1 MSERGNTVIIG
12 AGIVGVSAAY
22 ELARRGHAVTVI
34 DQGEV
39 GCGAS
44 FGNAGIVAVGHP
56 PLPRPGLVWQSLKW
70 MFDPGSPLYIK
81 PRFDLELIR
90 WLWQFMR
97 ACNPQHFAASIG
109 PLTELGIASK
119 QCFDRIVADERIEC
133 EYKTAGWYEL
143 FMTRRGLEHGRHDAT
158 LLRGFG
164 LTVNEYGGAEA
175 RRREPA
181 FTEQVVAAIHYVD
194 SAIAEPRRYVVE
206 LADRATRHGTTVR
219 TNSEVTRIEI
229 HDGRFIAAHLASGE
243 VVAGDALVLAAGSW
257 TTKLAATIGVNVPM
271 QPAKGYHLELTAPQ
285 PNVST
290 ACVLAEKA
298 VAATPMNGGLRLAGT
313 VELSGLNHNLV
324 QKRLDMLPI
333 GTREYLRG
341 IDQCTP
347 RSSWCGLRPC
357 TADGMPV
364 IGWAP
369 RCENVF
375 LATGHAKMGFALGP
389 VTGQLISECILDDAP
404 SIDLTS
410 MNPSR
415 FAGGAAPRRSCLAAT
430 RPTHATAS
438 V

>member
-1 MSERGNTVIIG
+1 MIERGHTVIVG

-22 ELARRGHAVTVI
+22 ELARRGHAVTVV
-34 DQGEV
+34 DKGEV
-39 GCGAS
+39 GSGAS
-44 FGNAGIVAVGHP
+44 FGNAGIIAVGHP

-70 MFDPGSPLYIK
+70 MLDPGSPLYIK
-81 PRFDLELIR
+81 PRFDFELIR

-97 ACNPQHFAASIG
+97 ACNPRQFAASIG

-143 FMTRRGLEHGRHDAT
+143 FMTQRGLEHGRHDAA

-164 LTVNEYGGAEA
+164 LTVDEFGGAEA

-181 FTEQVVAAIHYVD
+181 FTEHVVAAIHYVD

-206 LADRATRHGTTVR
+206 LADRATRHGASVR
-219 TNSEVTRIEI
+219 TSAQVSRIEMR
-229 HDGRFIAAHLASGE
+229 DGRFITAHLNNGDVVTGE
-243 VVAGDALVLAAGSW
+243 TLVLAAGSW
-257 TTKLAATIGVNVPM
+257 TTNLAAAIGVNVPM
-271 QPAKGYHLELTAPQ
+271 QPAKGYHLELTAPR
-285 PNVST
+285 PIVST
-290 ACVLAEKA
+290 ACVLAERA
-298 VAATPMNGGLRLAGT
+298 VAATPMNSGLRLAGT
-313 VELSGLNHNLV
+313 VELSGLNHHLV
-324 QKRLDMLPI
+324 QRRLDMLPI
-333 GTREYLRG
+333 GARAYLRG

-375 LATGHAKMGFALGP
+375 IATGHAKMGFALGP
-389 VTGQLISECILDDAP
+389 ITGRLVSECILDDEP
-404 SIDLTS
+404 SLDLSS
-410 MNPSR
+410 MSPSR
-415 FAGGAAPRRSCLAAT
+415 FAGGAAPRRAGRGAAHLVSASC
-430 RPTHATAS
+430 
-438 V
+438 